1 MELADR
7 IRKDKRVQELETDPD
22 IFVTLKPGFRFSTD
36 PVHCFGEE
44 TLSDVLR
51 SLTLVQECNCNQC
64 EKERDNGKETTNT
77 RRN

>member
-1 MELADR
+1 MNLANR
-7 IRKDKRVQELETDPD
+7 IRKDKRVQELEIVPD
-22 IFVTLKPGFRFSTD
+22 IFVTLNTGFKYSSD

-64 EKERDNGKETTNT
+64 EKEKESNG
-77 RRN
+77 